1 MKKILALALAAAM
14 SLSLAACGGNNNSQG
29 SGSSAKA
36 PSSASNPGS
45 SSAAPTGGDNAD
57 FKVGAIYITS
67 QNDTAGYTFQ
77 HHNGIT
83 TAMKDLGLDPAT
95 QLLIVDT
102 VAEDDTAVANAIDTL
117 ANQGANVIFG
127 ISFGYIN
134 SMADGAER
142 YPGIIFSHGTGYL
155 ANDTNFNNYFGRIY
169 QARYLAGIAAGMKSL
184 ELGNDSIGY
193 VAAYNREY
201 AETCSG
207 INAFALGAQSVNPN
221 AVVHVNKINTWGD
234 EALERQAAQALIDAY
249 NCCVISQ
256 HCDSAQPQ
264 LVAAQNNVFGCG
276 YNSDMTEQAPAAH
289 LTSAIWHWNVYYQTA
304 IQAAMDC
311 AGDASQFVNKMG
323 GNAYYAGLKEGFV
336 DVSPL
341 SGNCSANTQ
350 EVIDAVRELM
360 ISGQWDV
367 FSGVKLSYAL
377 DENGMPTGEII
388 MNDAPL
394 MSDGKQLVD
403 NELVDMDP
411 QVVPA
416 GGPSVDDGVIKGS
429 MNYNVAGVVEG

>member
-14 SLSLAACGGNNNSQG
+14 SLSLAACGGNGGTSNPG
-29 SGSSAKA
+29 SAAGS
-36 PSSASNPGS
+36 PSSASQPDADVSTPVDGKS
-45 SSAAPTGGDNAD
+45 D
-57 FKVGAIYITS
+57 FKVGAVYITS

-83 TAMKDLGLDPAT
+83 TAMKALGLDPAD
-95 QLLIVDT
+95 LIVVDN
-102 VAEDDTAVANAIDTL
+102 VPDNDDTAVATAIDTVV
-117 ANQGANVIFG
+117 NQGADIVFG

-134 SMADGAER
+134 SMNDKAAD
-142 YPGIIFSHGTGYL
+142 YPDVIFSHGTGYM

-184 ELGNDSIGY
+184 ELGNNSIGY
-193 VAAYNREY
+193 VAAYNLEY

-207 INAFALGAQSVNPN
+207 INAFALGAQSANPD
-221 AVVHVNKINTWGD
+221 AVVHVNVIDTWGD
-234 EALERQAAQALIDAY
+234 EAKEKQAAQALVDAY

-289 LTSAIWHWNVYYQTA
+289 LTSAIWHWNVYYETA
-304 IQAAMDC
+304 IKAAMDC
-311 AGDASQFVNKMG
+311 NGDASKFVENMG
-323 GNAYYAGLKEGFV
+323 GNAYYAGLAEGFV
-336 DVSPL
+336 DASPL
-341 SGNCSANTQ
+341 NEAVAAPNTKA
-350 EVIDAVRELM
+350 VMDAVRELM
-360 ISGQWDV
+360 VSGEWDV
-367 FSGVKLSYAL
+367 FSGVKLSYNISE
-377 DENGMPTGEII
+377 DGKVEIVRT
-388 MNDAPL
+388 DAPL

-403 NELVDMDP
+403 GQLVDMAP
-411 QVVPA
+411 EIVPA
-416 GGPSVDDGVIKGS
+416 GGPSVDDGVIKGG

>member
-14 SLSLAACGGNNNSQG
+14 SLSLAACGGNGGTSNPG
-29 SGSSAKA
+29 SAAGN
-36 PSSASNPGS
+36 PSSASQPGADVS
-45 SSAAPTGGDNAD
+45 TPTGAKSD
-57 FKVGAIYITS
+57 FKVGAVYITS

-83 TAMKDLGLDPAT
+83 TAMKALGLDPAD
-95 QLLIVDT
+95 LIVVDN
-102 VAEDDTAVANAIDTL
+102 VPDNDDTAVATAIDTVV
-117 ANQGANVIFG
+117 NQGADIVFG

-134 SMADGAER
+134 SMNDKAAD
-142 YPGIIFSHGTGYL
+142 YPDVIFSHGTGYM

-169 QARYLAGIAAGMKSL
+169 QARYLAGIAAGMKSV
-184 ELGNDSIGY
+184 ELGNNSIGY
-193 VAAYNREY
+193 VAAYNRQY

-207 INAFALGAQSVNPN
+207 INAFALGAQSVNPD
-221 AVVHVNKINTWGD
+221 AVVHVNVIDTWGD
-234 EALERQAAQALIDAY
+234 EAKEKQAAQALIDAY

-276 YNSDMTEQAPAAH
+276 YNSDMTDQAPTAH

-311 AGDASQFVNKMG
+311 NGDASKFVENMG

-336 DVSPL
+336 DASPL
-341 SGNCSANTQ
+341 NEAVAAPNTKA
-350 EVIDAVRELM
+350 VMDAVRELM
-360 ISGQWDV
+360 VSGEWDV
-367 FSGVKLSYAL
+367 FSGVKLSYNISE
-377 DENGMPTGEII
+377 DGKVEIVRT
-388 MNDAPL
+388 DAPL

-403 NELVDMDP
+403 GALVDMDP
-411 QVVPA
+411 EIVPA
-416 GGPSVDDGVIKGS
+416 GGPSVDDGVIKGE